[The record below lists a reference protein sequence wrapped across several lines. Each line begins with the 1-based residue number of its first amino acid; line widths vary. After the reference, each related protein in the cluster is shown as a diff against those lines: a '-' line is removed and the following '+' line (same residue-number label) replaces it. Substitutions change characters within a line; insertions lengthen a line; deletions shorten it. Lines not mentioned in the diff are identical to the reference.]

1 MIRKILDE
9 SLLHHIIMET
19 ISDYL
24 NEDGAMGGGATAGAT
39 SDSADRQGAF
49 DVPFGGVQRR
59 NMYSP
64 KGDKTS
70 NGMTRVDMSPALKR
84 HDGSCGSISIPKR
97 RK

>member
-1 MIRKILDE
+1 MRRKILDE

-19 ISDYL
+19 INDYL
-24 NEDGAMGGGATAGAT
+24 NEDGATAGAT

-59 NMYSP
+59 KTYSP

-70 NGMTRVDMSPALKR
+70 NGMTSVDMSPALKR

-97 RK
+97 NK

>member
-39 SDSADRQGAF
+39 SD
-49 DVPFGGVQRR
+49 
-59 NMYSP
+59 
-64 KGDKTS
+64 
-70 NGMTRVDMSPALKR
+70 
-84 HDGSCGSISIPKR
+84 
-97 RK
+97 